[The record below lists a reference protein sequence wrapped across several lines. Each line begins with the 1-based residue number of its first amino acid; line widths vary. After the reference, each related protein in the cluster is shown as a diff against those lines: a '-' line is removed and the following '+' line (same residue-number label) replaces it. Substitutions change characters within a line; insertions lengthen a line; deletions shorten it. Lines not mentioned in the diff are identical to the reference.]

1 MKHFQKAHNPATPY
15 EIFEFK
21 KYEIPLHEI
30 MLFKKH
36 ETERVSYALYC
47 EEGIVYLLT
56 NVSVNDAAISGYGV
70 YAKPY
75 CKLGDIGSY
84 SLATLDKDSYNWYMT
99 HAR

>member
-1 MKHFQKAHNPATPY
+1 MKYFQKAQHPATPY
-15 EIFEFK
+15 EIFEFT

-36 ETERVSYALYC
+36 ETERVRYALYC
-47 EEGIVYLLT
+47 EEETVYLLT
-56 NVSVNDAAISGYGV
+56 NVSVNDAAVCGYGG

-75 CKLGDIGSY
+75 CKLGDIGGY
-84 SLATLDKDSYNWYMT
+84 NLATLDKDAYNWYMT